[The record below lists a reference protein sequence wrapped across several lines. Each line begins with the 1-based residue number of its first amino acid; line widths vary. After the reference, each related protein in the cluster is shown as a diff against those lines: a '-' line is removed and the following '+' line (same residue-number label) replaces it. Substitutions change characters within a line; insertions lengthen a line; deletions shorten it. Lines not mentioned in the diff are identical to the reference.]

1 VAKYHP
7 VFYSFLFPKSFY
19 TLVANNF
26 PMPTKSKKKNIRYR
40 SAVTGKFV
48 TSKYANKHKGKTV
61 AEKY

>member
-1 VAKYHP
+1 
-7 VFYSFLFPKSFY
+7 
-19 TLVANNF
+19 
-26 PMPTKSKKKNIRYR
+26 MPTKNKKKNIRYR